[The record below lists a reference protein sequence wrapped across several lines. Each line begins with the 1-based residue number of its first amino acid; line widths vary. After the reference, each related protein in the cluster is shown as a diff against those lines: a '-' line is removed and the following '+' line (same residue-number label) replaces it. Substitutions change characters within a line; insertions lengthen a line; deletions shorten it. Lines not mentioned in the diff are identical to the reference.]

1 MSNFYNKKKNV
12 KKFLKNHETLR
23 DLKEVWIFILPHPR
37 ILKRPAK
44 KEENVF
50 KKHFLKKVSKVL

>member
-1 MSNFYNKKKNV
+1 ML
-12 KKFLKNHETLR
+12 KFLRNHETLK